1 MTIQGTK
8 PQQQHLALHVH
19 NNSTASSLL
28 TLHIIHNSTRI
39 DAHFLQLH
47 SIWTGVRSNRGKR
60 RLFYCWCPSCHQPQ
74 HSLSLPLVIPVIT
87 PTFLLLLSLQRLQ
100 QQSRQYVFCIKLT
113 STSSTWACFLRKEF
127 AVPVLSPW
135 HPYCTFIHCTILT
148 TTCLPAYELNSQ
160 SRLI

>member
-87 PTFLLLLSLQRLQ
+87 PTFLLLSLQRKSRVNMSFALNWPAAAAPEHVFWEKNLQFLFFRHDTLIALLSTALYLQ
-100 QQSRQYVFCIKLT
+100 QP
-113 STSSTWACFLRKEF
+113 A
-127 AVPVLSPW
+127 
-135 HPYCTFIHCTILT
+135 
-148 TTCLPAYELNSQ
+148 CLPMNWIA
-160 SRLI
+160 SRG